1 MVFDV
6 TRPKVGRPSLK
17 LIEEFAGVFSKDIN
31 QDIEATAVGHTNT
44 HFFGT
49 VAAAALYGLGHHW
62 DEALPALQAKSLC
75 PGVFRGKRLFE
86 SFGFD

>member
-6 TRPKVGRPSLK
+6 TRPKVGRPSLE
-17 LIEEFAGVFSKDIN
+17 LIEELAGVFSKDIN
-31 QDIEATAVGHTNT
+31 QDIKATAVGHTNT

-49 VAAAALYGLGHHW
+49 VAATALYGLGHHW
-62 DEALPALQAKSLC
+62 DEALPTLQAKTLG
-75 PGVFRGKRLFE
+75 PGVFRSQRLFE